1 VELHGGTV
9 RAESAGT
16 GEGSSFIVNL
26 PLATAEGGL
35 ENSFYGQNS
44 FPRRVP
50 SFGGRKVLVIDDEL
64 DARELIKRI
73 LVRCNTGVITAANAE
88 EGLEIL
94 KMERPDLIISDIG
107 MPGKNGYQFMLEVRK
122 LSMEDGGQTP
132 AIALTAFARP
142 DDARKALDAGY
153 QKHLSKP
160 VDAHALINI
169 ITDLIGRQ
177 RETGE

>member
-1 VELHGGTV
+1 M
-9 RAESAGT
+9 
-16 GEGSSFIVNL
+16 GSSFIVNL
-26 PLATAEGGL
+26 PLATAERNIK
-35 ENSFYGQNS
+35 NSSHALGQDS
-44 FPRRVP
+44 LLVRVP
-50 SFGGRKVLVIDDEL
+50 SFAGLKVLVIDDEL

-73 LVRCNTGVITAANAE
+73 LIRCNTDVAVAANAT

-94 KMERPDLIISDIG
+94 KRERPDLIISDIG

-122 LSMEDGGQTP
+122 LPMEDGGRTP

-142 DDARKALDAGY
+142 DDAAMALNVGY

-160 VDAHALINI
+160 VNARELIDI
-169 ITDLIGRQ
+169 IADLIGQR